1 MNERIEHCLY
11 ESGLTAQGCWD
22 ELDDY
27 AKQGIEKFA
36 ELLKKEFFSQ
46 GYIAGR
52 SDGTIETV
60 RECADFLAD
69 TLDDHFASE
78 QVREHFGVE

>member
-11 ESGLTAQGCWD
+11 QAGLTAQGCWD

-36 ELLKKEFFSQ
+36 EL
-46 GYIAGR
+46 I
-52 SDGTIETV
+52 V
-60 RECADFLAD
+60 RECAKRVDYWESRQGEHC
-69 TLDDHFASE
+69 DDLLK
-78 QVREHFGVE
+78 HFGVKE